1 MIGQTVGQYKI
12 LEKLG
17 EGGMGTVYKAIDV
30 MIERQVAIK
39 MLRAEIAR
47 QPELVERFRAEAIT
61 LAKLNTPGI
70 ATLYNFFRAG
80 EDYFMVMEFV
90 SGRTLESLL
99 RQYGAMP
106 WREAVAIFCKALDG
120 IEPAHRMGIM
130 HRDIKPANIMLTES
144 GDVKIMDFGI
154 ARVLGAA
161 RMTREG
167 RMVGTL
173 EYVSPERVRGKET
186 DVRSDIYSLGV
197 VLYEMLSGRLPFE
210 SDSEYE
216 LMKGHLEVAPPPMA
230 SLGRQV
236 PPIIESLMMR
246 ALAKAPEARY
256 QSCAEF
262 AAAMR
267 ACLQQPM
274 PEYPPA
280 VEPHQAKATR
290 FEAAAVPVATPQY
303 APPSATP
310 PKKTWAYIVV
320 GSAAALLVIVVVV
333 AVFMLMRP
341 KPASSATNPQTPAPA
356 ITQPAVATPT
366 AQPAAGSADE
376 ILKNAVPLP
385 DSGVS
390 AEPAARTAA
399 KKHEPTPEE
408 EQARKRAAALKALD
422 Q

>member
-30 MIERQVAIK
+30 MVERQVAIK

-47 QPELVERFRAEAIT
+47 QPELVERFRAEAVT
-61 LAKLNTPGI
+61 LAKLNSPGI
-70 ATLYNFFRAG
+70 AMLYNFFRSG
-80 EDYFMVMEFV
+80 DDYFMVMEFV
-90 SGRTLESLL
+90 SGRTLETLL

-106 WREAVAIFCKALDG
+106 WRDAVGVFCKVLDA

-130 HRDIKPANIMLTES
+130 HRDIKPANIMLTETF
-144 GDVKIMDFGI
+144 DVKVMDFGI

-186 DVRSDIYSLGV
+186 DIRSDIYSLGV

-210 SDSEYE
+210 SPSDYE
-216 LMKGHLEVAPPPMA
+216 LMKGHMENAPPPMA

-236 PPIIESLMMR
+236 PPVIESLMMR
-246 ALAKAPEARY
+246 ALAKSPDARY

-262 AAAMR
+262 AATLR
-267 ACLQQPM
+267 ACLQQQM
-274 PEYPPA
+274 PADPKP
-280 VEPHQAKATR
+280 TR
-290 FEAAAVPVATPQY
+290 FEAPSAQVATP
-303 APPSATP
+303 PPAAR
-310 PKKTWAYIVV
+310 KTWAYVAV
-320 GSAAALLVIVVVV
+320 GSAAAMIVVAVVV
-333 AVFMLMRP
+333 AMFMLMRP
-341 KPASSATNPQTPAPA
+341 KPATSATNPPPSAPVS
-356 ITQPAVATPT
+356 QPAVTV
-366 AQPAAGSADE
+366 PASNSADE
-376 ILKNAVPLP
+376 IMKHAVPLP
-385 DSGVS
+385 DSSVTPAS
-390 AEPAARTAA
+390 EPAA
-399 KKHEPTPEE
+399 KKLGPTPEE